1 MRTRITNFIISSGSN
16 IFIQGGFLLT
26 ASNFITGFM
35 NYLFNL
41 LVARSLG
48 PEGFGEITAMFSY
61 MVILSIPIGILNTL
75 LIQKIGSADDKVNYV
90 LSIQAWLV
98 LKLKKW
104 WLILVF
110 ILATTPFIPKMTN
123 LTQAT
128 GYALPLLIV
137 FSIIGAFYSGAMQGM
152 HMFLWFSILG
162 FVGTLIKL
170 MGPMLVYLGLG
181 DISMVIIFLIISSS
195 FPIYFFYLLF
205 KNKIKNIDGNVKI
218 INKRVL
224 SIFRDKQL
232 WFTAGATGVLAL
244 MNNVDIIVVK
254 KMFSA
259 EEAGIYSSWA
269 LVAKIIFYVC
279 GPLLSMSY
287 IFFASKKDEVK
298 HQAIF
303 IGLFILF
310 FIVGVVTYLGFPYFG
325 RTIVYILFGNKYLSV
340 IPYLTLASYFGTGY
354 LIMVFMTYYFLAKKS
369 KACLLPTII
378 FPAYILALIFYPK
391 TISDVMHLDGIFVF
405 VNVAVFLVIFFKD
418 RFLYLFRLSSAKSAI
433 RE

>member
-1 MRTRITNFIISSGSN
+1 SSGSN

-162 FVGTLIKL
+162 FVATLIKL
-170 MGPMLVYLGLG
+170 LGPMLVYLGLG
-181 DISMVIIFLIISSS
+181 DISMVVLFLIISGS

-224 SIFRDKQL
+224 SIFQDKQL

-259 EEAGIYSSWA
+259 EDAGIYSSWA

-298 HQAIF
+298 HQAVF

-325 RTIVYILFGNKYLSV
+325 QTIVYILFGNKYLSV
-340 IPYLTLASYFGTGY
+340 IPYLKLASYFGTGY
-354 LIMVFMTYYFLAKKS
+354 LMMVYMTYYFLAKQS

-378 FPAYILALIFYPK
+378 FPAYILALMFYPK
-391 TISDVMHLDGIFVF
+391 TISDVMHLDSIFVF
-405 VNVAVFLVIFFKD
+405 VNIGLFLAVFLKD
-418 RFLYLFRLSSAKSAI
+418 TFLFSI
-433 RE
+433 R